1 MHSVSDYKIAPIDEP
16 VLVHA
21 PKVRTS
27 PFIFASPHS
36 GRCYE
41 ADFLDQACA
50 PVSVLRR
57 SEDAYVDMLFSHVPT
72 LGASFVEAIFA
83 RAFVDP
89 NRGPDELDARLF
101 DAAPE
106 QGFSAPNARTSAGL
120 GVVPRLAADG
130 RCIHPGLIAYA
141 EGRRRIEHYYRPYHA
156 ALKAEINAAIEQ
168 FGYAVVIDCH
178 SMPSS
183 SARGADMVLGDRFG
197 ASCGRNLVNHAE
209 SHFKDLGFTVTRN
222 RPYAGGYTTE
232 HYGDPVNGVHVMQ
245 LEINRGLYLREV
257 EVRPSAHMDSLRER
271 LVKWTKS
278 MVYTEYTG
286 RLVAE

>member
-1 MHSVSDYKIAPIDEP
+1 MQPASDSLIGQIHEP
-16 VLVHA
+16 VIVHE
-21 PKVRTS
+21 PDVRSS

-41 ADFLDQACA
+41 SDFLKQASA

-57 SEDAYVDMLFSHVPT
+57 SEDAYVDQFFSHVT
-72 LGASFVEAIFA
+72 ELGASFVEAIFP

-101 DAAPE
+101 KDPPLE
-106 QGFSAPNARTSAGL
+106 GFSAPNARTSAGL

-130 RCIHPGLIAYA
+130 RSIHASVIAYA
-141 EGRRRIEHYYRPYHA
+141 EGRRRIDQYYRPYHE
-156 ALKAEINAAIEQ
+156 ALKSEIERTLDQ
-168 FGYAVVIDCH
+168 FGRAVLIDCH

-197 ASCGRNLVNHAE
+197 ASCGRNLINHAE
-209 SHFKDLGFTVTRN
+209 AYFKSLGFTVTRN

-232 HYGDPVNGVHVMQ
+232 HYGRPLSGVHVMQ
-245 LEINRGLYLREV
+245 VEINRGLYLSESD
-257 EVRPSAHMDSLRER
+257 VRPLSRMDNLKER
-271 LVKWTKS
+271 LKTWTKS
-278 MVYTEYTG
+278 MIYTEDTG
-286 RLVAE
+286 RLAAE

>member
-1 MHSVSDYKIAPIDEP
+1 MTSVDDYTIGPIEDP
-16 VLVHA
+16 VIVHA
-21 PKVRTS
+21 PEVRTS

-36 GRCYE
+36 GRRYE
-41 ADFLDQACA
+41 KEFLDQASA
-50 PVSVLRR
+50 PLSVLRR
-57 SEDAYVDMLFSHVPT
+57 SEDAYVDRLFAHVPA

-101 DAAPE
+101 DRAPE

-130 RCIHPGLIAYA
+130 RCIHPGLISYA
-141 EGRRRIEHYYRPYHA
+141 EGRRRIDRYYHPYHL
-156 ALKAEINAAIEQ
+156 ALKEEIHAATER

-209 SHFKDLGFTVTRN
+209 SYFKELGFTVTRN

-232 HYGDPVNGVHVMQ
+232 HYGRPVSGVHVMQ

-257 EVRPSAHMDSLRER
+257 EVRPSARMESLKER
-271 LVKWTKS
+271 LIKWTKS
-278 MVYTEYTG
+278 MVYTEHSG
-286 RLVAE
+286 RLAAE